1 MTTAH
6 QGPGGID
13 EDTADEITRI
23 YELIRRYSRLTVKGL
38 ENIPEGKGLLVSNH
52 AGWAGW
58 DFANLY
64 ATLRNDAGRDV
75 YTAVHPNW
83 FRWDK
88 ISDWARRMG
97 MYEASVSESIRLL
110 DEDNL
115 VLFFPE
121 GERGSFKPFSKRYEL
136 ERFEP
141 GFARVASASMAP
153 IIPVLIVGGEETHPT
168 VTRLEFTKELL
179 GIGVPLPA
187 TLFPLPVKW
196 RIEVLPPVDP
206 GKYMTADNADGDP
219 VEEIRHDAQALMR
232 EELDRVLE
240 ERGNLFL

>member
-1 MTTAH
+1 MSTAR

-13 EDTADEITRI
+13 DETADDITRL
-23 YELIRRYSRLTVKGL
+23 YEAIRRYSRLSVEGL
-38 ENIPEGKGLLVSNH
+38 DNIPDGKGLIVSNH

-64 ATLRNDAGRDV
+64 ATLRNDVGRDV
-75 YTAVHPNW
+75 YTAVHANW
-83 FRWDK
+83 FRWEK

-97 MYEASVSESIRLL
+97 LYEASVSESIRLL

-121 GERGSFKPFSKRYEL
+121 GERGSFKPFTKRYEL
-136 ERFEP
+136 ERFQP
-141 GFARVASASMAP
+141 GFARAASASMAP
-153 IIPVLIVGGEETHPT
+153 IVPILIVGGEETHPA

-196 RIEVLPPVDP
+196 RIEVLDP
-206 GKYMTADNADGDP
+206 IDPAKYMTADKADADP
-219 VEEIRHDAQALMR
+219 VEDIRRDVEALMR
-232 EELDRVLE
+232 TELDRVVE
-240 ERGNLFL
+240 ERGNMFL